1 MNKGLIQKT
10 LCFFPAQYLF
20 SGYSKIFRRI
30 FPIMLNYN
38 SMNATHEELLSE
50 IRILRDEVASLI
62 SNGT

>member
-1 MNKGLIQKT
+1 
-10 LCFFPAQYLF
+10 
-20 SGYSKIFRRI
+20 
-30 FPIMLNYN
+30 MLNYN